1 MSLTFSLSLSL
12 SRENA
17 GCGMNKTK
25 GKETPLLGM
34 FCSSLCVSSRLFS
47 LSLSMPLACVA
58 RQSGCTCSEDLLSLS
73 LLLLLRK
80 LFCFSEA
87 FQFREEKRVSI
98 EESAKSTFH
107 FIFSFSLS
115 EISFSS
121 LLSLP
126 LLLIFD
132 VMCVSR
138 VEIAV

>member
-1 MSLTFSLSLSL
+1 MRNEQDEGERNS
-12 SRENA
+12 
-17 GCGMNKTK
+17 
-25 GKETPLLGM
+25 TPGYVLLVALRLV
-34 FCSSLCVSSRLFS
+34 SSLLS

-73 LLLLLRK
+73 LLLLLLRK